1 MSTMSMNL
9 RFRYL
14 AGLAAGALLLGACV
28 GADEN
33 DAGLGGAGEVVVEDA
48 LDPQA
53 SDISVKISVNQAA
66 VPAGESPFV
75 TVTFTNTA
83 RNAVKLLS
91 WYTAEGEIEEDLFVV
106 SLNGKQVE
114 YIGPHY
120 KRPAPQKEDFVVLP
134 PGKSL
139 TRDVSLDRF
148 YDLTQTGDYTIQY
161 AADLSAQNAEKVVS
175 LASNSTNL
183 WIEGRANPVIDG
195 AAGAQPADGTSNL
208 TSSIAFTKCTVTQ
221 QNTNMS
227 ALGAASTMADD
238 AVNYLNGSPTA
249 SARYT
254 TWFGAFSSGG
264 WSTAKNHFVAIKD
277 ALDTKPLTI
286 NCGCKKNYYA
296 YVYPNQPY
304 VIYVC
309 NAYWNAPLSGTDS
322 KGGTLIHEL
331 SHFTAV
337 AGTDDY
343 AYGQTNAKAL
353 AKSNPNQAL
362 FNADNHEY
370 FAENTPFLQ

>member
-14 AGLAAGALLLGACV
+14 AGLAVGALLLGACV
-28 GADEN
+28 GADQN
-33 DAGLGGAGEVVVEDA
+33 DAPGAGEVVVEDA
-48 LDPQA
+48 LDPKA
-53 SDISVKISVNQAA
+53 SDVSVKISVDQAA

-75 TVTFTNTA
+75 TVTFTNNA
-83 RNAVKLLS
+83 RHAVKLLS
-91 WYTAEGEIEEDLFVV
+91 WYTGAGELEEDLFVV
-106 SLNGKQVE
+106 SLEGKPVE

-139 TRDVSLDRF
+139 TRDVNLSSF

-161 AADLSAQNAEKVVS
+161 AADLSAQNADQIVS
-175 LASNSTNL
+175 LDSNSTSL

-195 AAGAQPADGTSNL
+195 AAGAVPAGGTQNL
-208 TSSIAFTKCTVTQ
+208 TSSVSLAKCTVAQSDTV
-221 QNTNMS
+221 MA
-227 ALGAASTMADD
+227 ALGASSTMADD
-238 AVNYLNGSPTA
+238 ATNYLNGSPTA

-264 WSTAKNHFVAIKD
+264 WSTAKNHFVAVKD
-277 ALDTKPLTI
+277 ALDTKPLTF
-286 NCGCKKNYYA
+286 NCGCKKQYYA

-304 VIYVC
+304 IVYLCSVF
-309 NAYWNAPLSGTDS
+309 WNAPLSGTDS
-322 KGGTLIHEL
+322 KGGTIIHEL

-343 AYGQTNAKAL
+343 AYGQTNAKSL
-353 AKSNPNQAL
+353 AKSDPNKAL